1 MKTTRYTLLAAAL
14 LLAASCA
21 NDPVEDITNPSAPGT
36 ALPGGTFVIDYAA
49 GMEGADTRSDA
60 SELIQSLDYLIYQ
73 STTKDGEYTLL
84 KKCSIPDINE
94 NTVWPLTR
102 KDMTWEQR
110 EALKDTLSTSHY
122 YKMVFVANADDKI
135 WNEVDT
141 PEENMFHALQNV
153 VEGSNFNDGRLVLP
167 PRVFKEDDMYYMWS
181 NSENPL
187 NGNDY
192 TDNKTASQKIVL
204 KRMINK
210 VEVKLDASLVTTGNV
225 ETDITTYLNG
235 FIDQEIEEGGIL
247 HTNLTTLMTKF
258 GEECQSSTYPGA
270 LSNFR
275 NYIKSSSFV
284 SSVLSDIEEDLKS
297 NFRNH
302 MIDNYSVIKR
312 LEWNKVHYVNIT
324 YATTGRAYAINFN
337 KESIAAEDN
346 ADPLSYPMKN
356 ESFIYYTFGKN
367 DITDDLNKI
376 ATFTFKDKSNT
387 LFTLAGEGMPQNN
400 KVGGN
405 LSLTIACNPLKEI
418 DNTLQNTYNYSQ
430 RYDLDNKIGDA
441 WNNEIKTDWTT
452 LSFLKNEINRSLNGT
467 GELLTEMNITFNYP
481 CYPVIE
487 WKQIEPTNN
496 Q

>member
-1 MKTTRYTLLAAAL
+1 MKTTRYTLLATAL

-21 NDPVEDITNPSAPGT
+21 NDPVEDIVNPSAPGA
-36 ALPGGTFVIDYAA
+36 ALPGGTFVIDYTA

-60 SELIQSLDYLIYQ
+60 SERIQSLDYLIYQ
-73 STTKDGEYTLL
+73 KSTTEDGDYTLL
-84 KKCSIPDINE
+84 KKRSIPDIGPD
-94 NTVWPLTR
+94 TPWPLTR
-102 KDMTWEQR
+102 NNMTWEQR

-122 YKMVFVANADDKI
+122 YKMVFVANADDEI
-135 WNEVDT
+135 WNEKDT
-141 PEENMFHALQNV
+141 PEESMFHALQNV

-167 PRVFKEDDMYYMWS
+167 PRVFTENDMYYMWTGAVTP
-181 NSENPL
+181 SEADENH
-187 NGNDY
+187 
-192 TDNKTASQKIVL
+192 TVKKEVL
-204 KRMINK
+204 LQRMINK

-235 FIDQEIEEGGIL
+235 FIDQEMEEGGIL

-258 GEECQSSTYPGA
+258 GEKCKSSTYPGA

-297 NFRNH
+297 DFRNH

-312 LEWNKVHYVNIT
+312 LEWDKVHYVNIT
-324 YATTGRAYAINFN
+324 YAAEGRAYAINFN

-346 ADPLSYPMKN
+346 ADPLSYPMEN
-356 ESFIYYTFGKN
+356 ESFIYYTFGRN

-376 ATFTFKDKSNT
+376 ATFTFKDESNT

-430 RYDLDNKIGDA
+430 QYNLDNKIGDA

-452 LSFLKNEINRSLNGT
+452 VSILKSEINHSLEDDGESLNG
-467 GELLTEMNITFNYP
+467 MKITFDYP
-481 CYPVIE
+481 CNPVIE
-487 WKQIEPTNN
+487 WKQTEPTNN